1 MTKVTASTV
10 LNKSPQK
17 VRLIINPIRRMRLD
31 LALETI
37 KTLNKGKTKKVY
49 DLLMNAAN
57 NLKLTSSDYN
67 QYLISE
73 IWADEAQKLYRIVP
87 RARGSAFKIRRR
99 HSNIK
104 VRLQKI

>member
-1 MTKVTASTV
+1 LGEACTSTV